1 MKALLIALTAAV
13 LAAVTMAGST
23 AALPPQP
30 KPTCSPAPAECSAW
44 HTSNVTVSWSAPS
57 CPSTTVSS
65 DTSGTPVSCTVTDG
79 SGSVTTTINVRRD
92 ASPPSISASAE
103 RGPDANDWYSRGV
116 AIRFSGSDG
125 TSGISSCSS
134 GNYSGPD
141 TASGSVSGTCTNG
154 AGLTRSTSFAIKYD
168 GTAPTVAAKPERSPN
183 SKGWYNRPVSVG
195 FQGTDAVSGVDSC
208 TAAVLYKG
216 PDTAKTGLS
225 GTCRDKA
232 GNTSAPAAFE
242 LKYDTVPPGLKRVK
256 VEIGGKGV
264 ALRWAASPDTVSY
277 AIMRSPGLRGKKP
290 SLIYTGPKR
299 TFLDRRLENGVKYRY
314 TVTAYDEAGNGAA
327 KVIRA
332 LPRSVTAPI
341 LTPARPATPTL
352 TRPAADARVTAAPL
366 LAWTKMSKAT
376 YYNVQLWRN
385 GVKILTVWPSDTRFR
400 LQASWRYDGRR
411 YTLTP
416 GRYRWFVW
424 PGFGLRSAT
433 NYGKLLGARTFLV
446 VRN

>member
-1 MKALLIALTAAV
+1 M
-13 LAAVTMAGST
+13 LAR
-23 AALPPQP
+23 
-30 KPTCSPAPAECSAW
+30 CPANCFAW
-44 HTSNVTVSWSAPS
+44 HTSNVTVIMGRTSARRYGHRVR
-57 CPSTTVSS
+57 CGHDLATTPAAR
-65 DTSGTPVSCTVTDG
+65 PVSCTWSNAEGIRGRRRPT
-79 SGSVTTTINVRRD
+79 SGSD
-92 ASPPSISASAE
+92 ASPPSISASAA
-103 RGPDANDWYSRGV
+103 RGPDANGWYNAALAVQVLGLRPHVRDLLLLDLGTTAAPTRRAVRFPVPARTARGC
-116 AIRFSGSDG
+116 RG
-125 TSGISSCSS
+125 
-134 GNYSGPD
+134 
-141 TASGSVSGTCTNG
+141 
-154 AGLTRSTSFAIKYD
+154 STSFAIKYD
-168 GTAPTVAAKPERSPN
+168 ATAPTAAAKPERSPN

-208 TAAVLYKG
+208 TAPVLYKG
-216 PDTAKTGLS
+216 PDTAKTALS

-232 GNTSAPAAFE
+232 ANTSAPAAFE
-242 LKYDTVPPGLKRVK
+242 LRYDTVPPGLKRVK

-290 SLIYTGPKR
+290 SMIYTGPKR

-327 KVIRA
+327 KVIQA
-332 LPRSVTAPI
+332 LPRSVTAPV
-341 LTPARPATPTL
+341 LTPATPARPATPTL

-366 LAWTKMSKAT
+366 LAWTKVSKAT

-400 LQASWRYDGRR
+400 LQPSWRYDGRT

-424 PGFGLRSAT
+424 PGFGIRSAT

-446 VRN
+446 VRT